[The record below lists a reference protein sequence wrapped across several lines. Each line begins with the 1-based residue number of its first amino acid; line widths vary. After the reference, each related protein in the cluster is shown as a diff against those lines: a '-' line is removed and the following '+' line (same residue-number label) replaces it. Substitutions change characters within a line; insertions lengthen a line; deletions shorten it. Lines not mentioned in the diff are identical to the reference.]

1 MVVVTVQGAPPPP
14 YVVSTYSSLGC
25 QYVMETTE
33 EHSISKDRKWGKEYL
48 QLTGELDMRDGSAA
62 RLARLSRAL
71 GSKSEAASSKGRA
84 RVTAPSRQLGLASGS
99 VRRSGR
105 LSESVWS

>member
-1 MVVVTVQGAPPPP
+1 M
-14 YVVSTYSSLGC
+14 
-25 QYVMETTE
+25 
-33 EHSISKDRKWGKEYL
+33 
-48 QLTGELDMRDGSAA
+48 TGELDMRDGSAA

-105 LSESVWS
+105 LSRREKKVKVSGRSVII